1 MSTRIYKAKES
12 IVFRKTTE
20 PFGGLS
26 NMASGYA
33 LYINEIIVPSSEHL
47 YQAMRYPTHPEIQFE
62 IISQDNAMKAKM
74 ISNKYKSHYSR
85 PDWDKIQIKVMRWA
99 LEIKLAQNWD
109 KFSAILK
116 ETQNKPIVEYAND
129 NKIWGAKPI
138 NDTELHGVNALGRLL
153 MEIREKYINREERI
167 FCVFPPNIPAFLLYN
182 NPIDII
188 CDDNILDFQKNDFYH
203 EDLDLV

>member
-1 MSTRIYKAKES
+1 MNIRNYNAKEA

-33 LYINEIIVPSSEHL
+33 LFINEVIIPSSEHL
-47 YQAMRYPTHPEIQFE
+47 YQAMRYPTNPEIQFE
-62 IISQDNAMKAKM
+62 IINQDNAMKAKM
-74 ISNKYKSHYSR
+74 ISNKYKAQYSR
-85 PDWDKIQIKVMRWA
+85 PDWEKIQIKVMRWA

-116 ETQNKPIVEYAND
+116 ETQNKSIVEYATD

-138 NDTELHGVNALGRLL
+138 NNDELVGVNALGRLL
-153 MEIREKYINREERI
+153 MELREKYISENNRI
-167 FCVFPPNIPAFLLYN
+167 FCVNPPDVPALLLYN
-182 NPIDII
+182 QHIDII
-188 CDDNILDFQKNDFYH
+188 CDDMIIDYH
-203 EDLDLV
+203 NESLLEDSLV